1 MVRSKTS
8 KHTRGFKKQRTTR
21 KQSKQRGGGIS
32 LFQVYVFTG
41 KKDPLKE
48 EDKKIVLD
56 TLKGLYED
64 VTEIVGSDDIL
75 KDSIREFVKDKG
87 KHYKQLKTLTGF
99 SISIPDELKSVNMN
113 DDKLTTEE
121 YKIRDKLPYHTF
133 KLVDA
138 PHGLFSE
145 DVAIIAL
152 ERV

>member
-1 MVRSKTS
+1 M
-8 KHTRGFKKQRTTR
+8 
-21 KQSKQRGGGIS
+21 
-32 LFQVYVFTG
+32 
-41 KKDPLKE
+41 LK
-48 EDKKIVLD
+48 
-56 TLKGLYED
+56 
-64 VTEIVGSDDIL
+64 
-75 KDSIREFVKDKG
+75 IRG